1 MEKNNK
7 KNHVPYFTRKNL
19 ITIALVAIFSI
30 LLIFVGLC
38 LSAKTTKIFASN
50 NPILLFAKSMGF
62 QEIQINGPIGF
73 IGLALVS
80 LYIIVFVCALI
91 YEIRFAKINKI
102 PLNHYKM
109 WITYVVTFLICI
121 GLSYGVTCLLLVFFK
136 SDEIGLISQYLGQS
150 LLISLICYVGLAIF
164 VGSIVML
171 VTNFILIDKPYKAF
185 KKTDEEIIDDI
196 EEEKENDVTNNFDV
210 NENEKKE
217 ASISSGN
224 LSINSAPLQNN
235 VIQQAEMLGDREK
248 VFPGLYAI
256 DVKYDGYPIEKEE
269 TGELNLEEICERFR
283 NYLAKEEGLYFDIK
297 VLRFFISGFAAT
309 RLSILEGLSGTGKS
323 SLPRYFAKFINADV
337 TFLPVQATW
346 RDKTSILGYFNDFSK
361 TYTETDFLLA
371 LYNANYNP
379 DKINIFVLDE
389 MNISRVE
396 YYFADFLSILEYPS
410 EQWKLKI
417 MQLPYGFVPP
427 AKLDNGYIQIPTNS
441 FFIGTANKDDSTF
454 SISDKVYDRANTI
467 FFDNRNEPFSV
478 SEDASSIKLS
488 SSRLQYLYNEAI
500 SNKAN
505 GLNKTDLKK
514 FYKITNYIYETF
526 DVTFG
531 NRILNQIEKIVPTYV
546 SCGGKK
552 EEAIDFILSRKLI
565 SKLDGRFEEYIKPS
579 LKKLLDLLDDNYGK
593 GTMMYSE
600 KVINTL
606 IKKL

>member
-1 MEKNNK
+1 MEKNK
-7 KNHVPYFTRKNL
+7 KNYAPYFTRKNL
-19 ITIALVAIFSI
+19 IIIALTAMFSI
-30 LLIFVGLC
+30 LLVFVGLC
-38 LSAKTTKIFASN
+38 LTAKTTKIFATN
-50 NPILLFAKSMGF
+50 NPVLLFAKSMGF

-73 IGLALVS
+73 IGLALVA
-80 LYIIVFVCALI
+80 LYIIVFACALI

-102 PLNHYKM
+102 SLNHYKM
-109 WITYVVTFLICI
+109 WITYVVTFIACV
-121 GLSYGVTCLLLVFFK
+121 GLSYGVTCLLLAFFK
-136 SDEIGLISQYLGQS
+136 SDDIGLISQYLGQS
-150 LLISLICYVGLAIF
+150 LLITLICYIGLSIF

-171 VTNFILIDKPYKAF
+171 ITNFILIDKPYRAF
-185 KKTDEEIIDDI
+185 KKTDEEVIDDV

-210 NENEKKE
+210 DENTQKD
-217 ASISSGN
+217 ATLNSGS
-224 LSINSAPLQNN
+224 LSVSGAPIQNSL
-235 VIQQAEMLGDREK
+235 VQQAEALDDREK
-248 VFPGLYAI
+248 VFPGLYAL
-256 DVKYDGYPIEKEE
+256 DVKYDGYPIEKVE
-269 TGELNLEEICERFR
+269 TDNLTLEEICERFR

-361 TYTETDFLLA
+361 TYSETDFLLA

-478 SEDASSIKLS
+478 NGDASAIKLS
-488 SSRLQYLYNEAI
+488 SSKLQELYSEAI
-500 SNKAN
+500 NNKAN
-505 GLNKTDLKK
+505 SLTKVDLKK
-514 FYKITNYIYETF
+514 FYKITNYIYDTF

-593 GTMMYSE
+593 GTMVYSE

>member
-7 KNHVPYFTRKNL
+7 NYAPYFTRKNL
-19 ITIALVAIFSI
+19 IIIALTAMFSI
-30 LLIFVGLC
+30 LLVFVGLC
-38 LSAKTTKIFASN
+38 LSAKTTKIFATN
-50 NPILLFAKSMGF
+50 NPVLLFAKSMGL

-73 IGLALVS
+73 IGLALVA
-80 LYIIVFVCALI
+80 LYIIVFTCALI

-109 WITYVVTFLICI
+109 WITYIVTFIACV

-136 SDEIGLISQYLGQS
+136 SDNIGLISQYLGQS
-150 LLISLICYVGLAIF
+150 LLITLICYFGLAVFI
-164 VGSIVML
+164 GSIVML
-171 VTNFILIDKPYKAF
+171 ITNFILIDKPYRAF
-185 KKTDEEIIDDI
+185 KKTDEEVIDDV

-210 NENEKKE
+210 DESVSKDATLN
-217 ASISSGN
+217 SGS
-224 LSINSAPLQNN
+224 LSLNSAPIQNGL
-235 VIQQAEMLGDREK
+235 VQQVETLDDREK
-248 VFPGLYAI
+248 VFPGLYAL
-256 DVKYDGYPIEKEE
+256 DVKYDGYPIEKVE
-269 TGELNLEEICERFR
+269 TDNLTLEEICERFR

-417 MQLPYGFVPP
+417 MQLPYGFIPP

-467 FFDNRNEPFSV
+467 FFDNRNEPFSANG
-478 SEDASSIKLS
+478 DATSIKLS
-488 SSRLQYLYNEAI
+488 SSKLQELYSDAI
-500 SNKAN
+500 NNKAN
-505 GLNKTDLKK
+505 NLTKADLKK
-514 FYKITNYIYETF
+514 FYKITNYIYDTF

-593 GTMMYSE
+593 GTMVYSE